1 MFPFILLLLDVSNS
15 GKGSLETCYQRTH
28 TQAQMDGLFKHV
40 SCFTAGQQ
48 QICQEWAQKSSTI
61 FLFLFFFSSPI
72 AYQKSI
78 VHGSLSCK
86 LHVNN
91 GV

>member
-61 FLFLFFFSSPI
+61 FLFLFFFFFS
-72 AYQKSI
+72 
-78 VHGSLSCK
+78 HSLSKIDSPRIPELQVVCE
-86 LHVNN
+86 
-91 GV
+91 